1 MGNHKKGA
9 PHHSEIAKL
18 KRIEGQVRGV
28 INMIEEERYCVD
40 ILTQLKAIKSAIG
53 TVERNIVDDHL
64 NHCVHSAISSSTK
77 KQTDSVLAEIKLLLK
92 TTK

>member
-1 MGNHKKGA
+1 
-9 PHHSEIAKL
+9 
-18 KRIEGQVRGV
+18 
-28 INMIEEERYCVD
+28 MIEEERYCVD

-77 KQTDSVLAEIKLLLK
+77 KQTYSVLAEIKLLLK